1 MTLMALHLS
10 VPAWLCT
17 VWVEKD
23 IAGEAVWTV
32 PNTRSSFILIH
43 LVTSSLS
50 LLFTSLSS
58 LNVGSKPAEPFMS
71 WREPVLTSC
80 PAHTHFSP
88 RGCKA
93 SHL

>member
-17 VWVEKD
+17 VWVGKG

-43 LVTSSLS
+43 LVTSSVS
-50 LLFTSLSS
+50 VLFTSLTS

-71 WREPVLTSC
+71 WRQPVLTSC
-80 PAHTHFSP
+80 PARTPFSP